1 MIDKNKLSIK
11 SLSFAL
17 LLALSLSGTSSS
29 VAKAENK
36 SIYTTKR
43 HKVTFE
49 PPQGSRPE
57 ESVGGASRGDQCPTD
72 SMEQSLSLTPLLPV
86 GSRSLTME
94 SHPTLLVYIPETS
107 AKTALFS
114 IRDANE
120 DYDYLTEMAISERA
134 GIVRLTI
141 PDDAPALDINQ
152 EYKWSLSLLCDNKLR
167 PDSPVAQGDIMRV
180 ATDSSLTDKLAQAD
194 LLESAAIYGK
204 AGLWYETISSLAEL
218 KSINPTDQNISNSW
232 EGLLTSVGLENVAKA
247 KFVE

>member
-1 MIDKNKLSIK
+1 M
-11 SLSFAL
+11 
-17 LLALSLSGTSSS
+17 LALSLAGTTSR
-29 VAKAENK
+29 VATAQNK

-49 PPQGSRPE
+49 PPQGNRPE

-72 SMEQSLSLTPLLPV
+72 SMDQSLSLTPLLPV

-94 SHPTLLVYIPETS
+94 SHPTLLVYIPKTS

-120 DYDYLTEMAISERA
+120 DYDYLTKMTISDRA
-134 GIVRLTI
+134 GIVSLTI
-141 PDDAPALDINQ
+141 PDDAPALDVNQ
-152 EYKWSLSLLCDNKLR
+152 EYQWSLSLLCDNKLR

-180 ATDSSLTDKLAQAD
+180 ATDNSLIDQLGHAD
-194 LLESAAIYGK
+194 LLESAVIYGK
-204 AGLWYETISSLAEL
+204 AGLWDETISSLAEL
-218 KSINPTDQNISNSW
+218 KSINPTDQDISDNW